1 MRVVVAPWFFR
12 IPGFRRYSGYA
23 LWRTILLKSR
33 SASDDLVTHE
43 LCHIWQ
49 MQHRPW
55 HGDLQAPDDALPP
68 EPVRARGAARGERD
82 RPSVRKP
89 GFRSSFLRDWVP
101 VESRFDM
108 VVIGSGPAGEKAAAQ
123 AAYFGKRVAVVE
135 RSPSPGGA
143 DVRNAEIP
151 SKTLRETALYITG
164 FRRREVYGLG
174 LTLDPE
180 ATVAQL
186 RTRTAQVIETMTDAV
201 RRNLERHAIEFVCGR
216 ARLGLDRT
224 VHVTLADGQERVLR
238 GDVVLIATG
247 SRPFH
252 PPSIPFDDPDV
263 HDSETVLDIDRP
275 FDSLVV
281 VGGGAV
287 GCEYASIFTAL
298 GVKVTLVDSGERIL
312 SFLDAEIS
320 QLLAEVFSGMGM
332 RLVLGSG
339 RAAVRRDDAGL
350 TCTLEDG
357 EEIRPDKVLFASGR
371 VGNTEGLGLEE
382 AGVQV
387 DARNRIVVDERF
399 QTTAESIYAA
409 GDVIGPPALASVSM
423 EQGRVAACYA
433 LGIPFKDTVDP
444 MPPFGVYS
452 VPEAAMVGLTEEG
465 AAAQGIDYEVG
476 RGWFAGNT
484 RARIAGAEEGLVKL
498 IFQRE
503 DRKLLGVHVLGDHA
517 AELVHQGQA
526 VLNYGGTIDYF
537 IHSTFNVPTESEA
550 YKYAAYDGLQRLQAR

>member
-1 MRVVVAPWFFR
+1 V
-12 IPGFRRYSGYA
+12 
-23 LWRTILLKSR
+23 
-33 SASDDLVTHE
+33 
-43 LCHIWQ
+43 
-49 MQHRPW
+49 
-55 HGDLQAPDDALPP
+55 PP
-68 EPVRARGAARGERD
+68 EE
-82 RPSVRKP
+82 
-89 GFRSSFLRDWVP
+89 
-101 VESRFDM
+101 RFDM

-143 DVRNAEIP
+143 VVRNAEIP

-201 RRNLERHAIEFVCGR
+201 RRNLERHAIELVRGV
-216 ARLGLDRT
+216 ARLGSDRT
-224 VHVTLADGQERVLR
+224 VFVTLDTGRERALR
-238 GDVVLIATG
+238 GQVVLIATG
-247 SRPFH
+247 SRPFR
-252 PPSIPFDDPDV
+252 PPSVPFDDPDV
-263 HDSETVLDIDRP
+263 HDSETVLNIDRP
-275 FDSLVV
+275 FTSLVV

-287 GCEYASIFTAL
+287 GCEYASIFTAI
-298 GVKVTLVDSGERIL
+298 GVDVTLVDSGERLL
-312 SFLDAEIS
+312 SFFDAEIS
-320 QLLAEVFSGMGM
+320 QLLAEAFSRMGM
-332 RLVLGSG
+332 RLVLGGG
-339 RAAVRRDDAGL
+339 RATLERGDGGI
-350 TCTLEDG
+350 TCTLAGG
-357 EEIRPDKVLFASGR
+357 EEIRTDKVLFASGR

-382 AGVQV
+382 AGVRV
-387 DARNRIVVDERF
+387 DARNRIVVDATF
-399 QTTAESIYAA
+399 QTSAESIYAA

-433 LGIPFKDTVDP
+433 FEIPFKETVDP

-452 VPEAAMVGLTEEG
+452 IPEAAMVGLTEEEAMAKG
-465 AAAQGIDYEVG
+465 LDYEVG

-484 RARIAGAEEGLVKL
+484 RATIAGATDGLVKL
-498 IFQRE
+498 VFKRE

-517 AELVHQGQA
+517 TELIHQGQT

-550 YKYAAYDGLQRLQAR
+550 YKYAAYDGLQRMQGR

>member
-1 MRVVVAPWFFR
+1 
-12 IPGFRRYSGYA
+12 
-23 LWRTILLKSR
+23 
-33 SASDDLVTHE
+33 
-43 LCHIWQ
+43 
-49 MQHRPW
+49 
-55 HGDLQAPDDALPP
+55 
-68 EPVRARGAARGERD
+68 
-82 RPSVRKP
+82 
-89 GFRSSFLRDWVP
+89 VP
-101 VESRFDM
+101 ATNRFDM

-143 DVRNAEIP
+143 VVRDGEIP

-164 FRRREVYGLG
+164 FRRRDVYGLG
-174 LTLDPE
+174 LTLDPK
-180 ATVAQL
+180 ATVARL
-186 RTRTAQVIETMTDAV
+186 RARTAEVIETMTDAV
-201 RRNLERHAIEFVCGR
+201 RRNLERHGIELVHGD
-216 ARLGLDRT
+216 ARLGVDRT
-224 VHVTLADGQERVLR
+224 VHVTLGAGQERVLQ

-247 SRPFH
+247 SRPFR

-275 FDSLVV
+275 FTSLVV

-298 GVKVTLVDSGERIL
+298 GVKVTLVDSGERVL
-312 SFLDAEIS
+312 SFFDGEIS
-320 QLLAEVFSGMGM
+320 QLLAQVFAGVGM
-332 RLVLGSG
+332 RLVLGNG
-339 RAAVRRDDAGL
+339 RAAVGRDGDGL
-350 TCTLEDG
+350 NCTLADG

-371 VGNTEGLGLEE
+371 VGNIEGLGLEE
-382 AGVQV
+382 AGIEV
-387 DARNRIVVDERF
+387 DARSRIVVDETFR
-399 QTTAESIYAA
+399 TTAESIYAA

-433 LGIPFKDTVDP
+433 LGIPFKETVDP

-465 AAAQGIDYEVG
+465 AAAHKIDYEVG

-484 RARIAGAEEGLVKL
+484 RATIAGADDGLVKL
-498 IFQRE
+498 VFRRE

-537 IHSTFNVPTESEA
+537 IHSTFNAPTESEA
-550 YKYAAYDGLQRLQAR
+550 YKYAAYDGLQRLQTR

>member
-1 MRVVVAPWFFR
+1 V
-12 IPGFRRYSGYA
+12 
-23 LWRTILLKSR
+23 
-33 SASDDLVTHE
+33 
-43 LCHIWQ
+43 
-49 MQHRPW
+49 
-55 HGDLQAPDDALPP
+55 PP
-68 EPVRARGAARGERD
+68 EE
-82 RPSVRKP
+82 
-89 GFRSSFLRDWVP
+89 
-101 VESRFDM
+101 RFDM

-143 DVRNAEIP
+143 VVRNAEIP

-201 RRNLERHAIEFVCGR
+201 RRNLERHAIELVRGV
-216 ARLGLDRT
+216 ARLGSDRT
-224 VHVTLADGQERVLR
+224 VFVTLDTGRERALR
-238 GDVVLIATG
+238 GQVVLIATG
-247 SRPFH
+247 SRPFR
-252 PPSIPFDDPDV
+252 PPSVPFDDPDV
-263 HDSETVLDIDRP
+263 HDSETVLNIDRP
-275 FDSLVV
+275 FTSLVV

-287 GCEYASIFTAL
+287 GCEYASIFTAI
-298 GVKVTLVDSGERIL
+298 GVDVTLVDSGERLL
-312 SFLDAEIS
+312 SFFDAEIS
-320 QLLAEVFSGMGM
+320 HLLAEAFSRMGM
-332 RLVLGSG
+332 RLVLGGG
-339 RAAVRRDDAGL
+339 RATLERGDGGI
-350 TCTLEDG
+350 TCTLAGG
-357 EEIRPDKVLFASGR
+357 EEIRTDKVLFASGR

-382 AGVQV
+382 AGVRV
-387 DARNRIVVDERF
+387 DARNRIVVDATF
-399 QTTAESIYAA
+399 QTSAESIYAA

-433 LGIPFKDTVDP
+433 FEIPFKETVDP

-452 VPEAAMVGLTEEG
+452 IPEAAMVGLTEEEAMAKG
-465 AAAQGIDYEVG
+465 LDYEVG

-484 RARIAGAEEGLVKL
+484 RATIAGATDGLVKL
-498 IFQRE
+498 VFKRE

-517 AELVHQGQA
+517 TELIHQGQT

-550 YKYAAYDGLQRLQAR
+550 YKYAAYDGLQRMQGR

>member
-1 MRVVVAPWFFR
+1 VP
-12 IPGFRRYSGYA
+12 
-23 LWRTILLKSR
+23 
-33 SASDDLVTHE
+33 
-43 LCHIWQ
+43 
-49 MQHRPW
+49 
-55 HGDLQAPDDALPP
+55 LQ
-68 EPVRARGAARGERD
+68 E
-82 RPSVRKP
+82 
-89 GFRSSFLRDWVP
+89 
-101 VESRFDM
+101 RFDM

-143 DVRNAEIP
+143 VVRNAEIP

-180 ATVAQL
+180 AMVTQL

-201 RRNLERHAIEFVCGR
+201 RRNLERHAIELVHGV
-216 ARLGLDRT
+216 ARLGSDRT
-224 VHVTLADGQERVLR
+224 VHVTLDGGQERTLH

-247 SRPFH
+247 SRPFR

-263 HDSETVLDIDRP
+263 HDSETMLDIDRP
-275 FDSLVV
+275 FTSLVV

-298 GVKVTLVDSGERIL
+298 GIEVTLVDSGERLL

-320 QLLAEVFSGMGM
+320 QLLAEAFSHMGM
-332 RLVLGSG
+332 RLVLGRG
-339 RAAVRRDDAGL
+339 KATLERGDGGI
-350 TCTLEDG
+350 TCTLAGGD
-357 EEIRPDKVLFASGR
+357 EITTDKVLFASGR
-371 VGNTEGLGLEE
+371 VGNTEGLGLDE
-382 AGVQV
+382 AGVRV
-387 DARNRIVVDERF
+387 DDRNRIVVDERF

-433 LGIPFKDTVDP
+433 MEIPFKETVDP

-452 VPEAAMVGLTEEG
+452 VPEAAMVGLTEED
-465 AAAQGIDYEVG
+465 AVAQGIDYEVG

-484 RARIAGAEEGLVKL
+484 RATIAGATDGLVKL
-498 IFQRE
+498 VFRRE

-517 AELVHQGQA
+517 TELVHQGQA
-526 VLNYGGTIDYF
+526 ALNYDGTIDYF

-550 YKYAAYDGLQRLQAR
+550 YKYAAYDGLQRLRAR